1 MVPGLDAA
9 GLTTL
14 LEELL
19 DHAEGDAEA
28 LGDLF
33 TRAFD
38 FVIRANDAFTQI
50 KRECSHASA

>member
-1 MVPGLDAA
+1 MVPRLDAA

-19 DHAEGDAEA
+19 DHAEGDAES

-33 TRAFD
+33 TRAFA

-50 KRECSHASA
+50 KGECGQATA